1 MCRMKHF
8 YTKYELAASATF
20 WVMAMTA
27 PRRCTGALT
36 LQFGNGSPLTPLF
49 WASSI
54 KIKSTSLLYWKIN
67 MHSKLYT
74 SYTWVV
80 FLPSIVFVG
89 SCHSSPENVF
99 RSLASRIKSRAQANK
114 LDRCL
119 DSYLATILC
128 SSTALSWNR
137 QWLGAGTG
145 KQTDWRIDPSAGFFK
160 KFGWLNHIFGWY
172 PA

>member
-1 MCRMKHF
+1 MSC
-8 YTKYELAASATF
+8 
-20 WVMAMTA
+20 
-27 PRRCTGALT
+27 
-36 LQFGNGSPLTPLF
+36 LF
-49 WASSI
+49 
-54 KIKSTSLLYWKIN
+54 TQ
-67 MHSKLYT
+67 HC
-74 SYTWVV
+74 
-80 FLPSIVFVG
+80 FVG

-119 DSYLATILC
+119 DSYLPTILC

-172 PA
+172 PAQPNFCGSYGIRLKMRPNTTNSANKTDKLRQSNSKYKQHNKGVWSFDACTLVLRRKDLRTTQ